1 MFNFKL
7 IFVMWKYC
15 HVGNSQFTGSSFGC
29 TSCFNSNDYE
39 LNGKEFVAPKPTPS
53 LLLQPNQSL
62 KSAHSP

>member
-7 IFVMWKYC
+7 IFFKWIYC
-15 HVGNSQFTGSSFGC
+15 HFGNLQTTGLPFRC
-29 TSCFNSNDYE
+29 ISCSNSNDYE
-39 LNGKEFVAPKPTPS
+39 LNGQEFVAPKPTPS